1 MDIVYSPKER
11 ERILPTRNGYPA
23 GTLSDPH
30 YNEAMLITGIIEG
43 SIQSTGKFK
52 KALSEYSAAYARTK
66 EKLTDI
72 QAERIIR
79 DMFEARTGMKMN
91 EMRQMFAD
99 REENLSEIKKSAALP
114 YAKEIGPM
122 IENGDKI
129 SFHRA
134 YAAQAKSCATD
145 LNITDLGAKRI
156 MSKKFEE
163 AHGQSLYEWG
173 KDHETR
179 FYKPQIEALKQ
190 ARKSQQSQKKSH
202 EYSRS

>member
-1 MDIVYSPKER
+1 MDIIYSPKER

-30 YNEAMLITGIIEG
+30 YDEAMLITGIVERA
-43 SIQSTGKFK
+43 IQSTGRFK
-52 KALSEYSAAYARTK
+52 ETLNIYSVAFAHTK
-66 EKLTDI
+66 DKLTAI
-72 QAERIIR
+72 QAEKIIR

-99 REENLSEIKKSAALP
+99 REESLSETQKRAALP

-134 YAAQAKSCATD
+134 YAAQAKNCATE

-156 MSKKFEE
+156 MSEKFEE
-163 AHGQSLYEWG
+163 AHGLPLYDWG

-190 ARKSQQSQKKSH
+190 ERKQQQSQKKTH
-202 EYSRS
+202 GYSRN